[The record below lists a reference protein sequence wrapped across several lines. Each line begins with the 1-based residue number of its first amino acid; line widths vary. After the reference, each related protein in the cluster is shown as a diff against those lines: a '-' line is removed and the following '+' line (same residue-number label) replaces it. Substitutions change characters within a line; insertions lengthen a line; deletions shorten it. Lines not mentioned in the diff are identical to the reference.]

1 MKRCKSMENKKLKEY
16 LDEFK
21 DDAALHVIVANPQDR
36 KIYVP
41 YELNMICDKG
51 QKDPVLCIEVGQP
64 QNMDAELVEA
74 AMEDERAAQPELP
87 KLKNNDQRKEW
98 LRNYKDW
105 GLWYHD
111 DRIDVNYYKYDF
123 EDGSRLIVAEYPK
136 RKYYWN
142 FGEVKDSYYFHLL
155 KKNKK
160 YYGREKTYDQQYVH
174 TEDSETHLVEFLKNL
189 QKGAK

>member
-1 MKRCKSMENKKLKEY
+1 MENKKLKEY

-64 QNMDAELVEA
+64 QDMDAEFVEA

-87 KLKNNDQRKEW
+87 KLKNNEERKEFLAKYREW
-98 LRNYKDW
+98 AVW
-105 GLWYHD
+105 FE
-111 DRIDVNYYKYDF
+111 VPQAEETYYRYILP
-123 EDGSRLIVAEYPK
+123 DGSAIVICEYKHYNEWWENKYVPGEPEGTLTVEYLLEPGYKHLHNCKTNQTALI
-136 RKYYWN
+136 RKLM
-142 FGEVKDSYYFHLL
+142 EVQR
-155 KKNKK
+155 N
-160 YYGREKTYDQQYVH
+160 GQ
-174 TEDSETHLVEFLKNL
+174 
-189 QKGAK
+189 

>member
-1 MKRCKSMENKKLKEY
+1 MENKKLKEY